1 MLAESQDKMAVQDHR
16 TVSESELVKRA
27 RDGDEDAFGAIINL
41 YRHRVIGYCYRMI
54 GSDAEDVAQEIFIK
68 FYLALYRFD
77 SSKPIKPLL
86 FRIAHNHCV
95 DVLKKKTIRTVPFSK
110 KDDDERQELRVKDE
124 RPDPEE
130 LARKA
135 ELQDAVN
142 HALAAMPVLY
152 RSPLIMR
159 HVEGI
164 PYEEIAKILALPM
177 GTVKARIHRGRKI
190 LQQKLMGFVL
200 LDEDQK

>member
-1 MLAESQDKMAVQDHR
+1 MLAEGQDKMTVQDL
-16 TVSESELVKRA
+16 EPIANQSELVKRA

-54 GSDAEDVAQEIFIK
+54 GSDAEDIAQEIFIK

-77 SSKPIKPLL
+77 SSKPIKPFL

-95 DVLKKKTIRTVPFSK
+95 DILKKKTIRTIPFLK
-110 KDDDERQELRVKDE
+110 NNEEKQELQVKDE

-130 LARKA
+130 WAQKA
-135 ELQDAVN
+135 ELQNALN
-142 HALAAMPVLY
+142 HALAAIPVLY
-152 RSPLIMR
+152 RSPLLMW

-164 PYEEIAKILALPM
+164 PYEEIAKILELPM

-190 LQQKLMGFVL
+190 LQQKLMSFVVL
-200 LDEDQK
+200 NGE